1 MRRAAAGFTLVE
13 VLVAIAI
20 FVIIGA
26 MAMGGYN
33 NLTRQSEQAQIT
45 AERSRSIQATF
56 LRLTQDFEELD
67 SRPVREPLGTNYENA
82 LEVLSQSSNE
92 IRLTRAGWSNPAGV
106 QRPTLQRVRYRLDGA
121 KLIREYWVVLD
132 PTPEAKPVS
141 TELLTRV
148 KSLHLRYLDANN
160 NWHDDQWPP
169 PGYGPPAQALC
180 VRPSAVEIA
189 LELEDWGKITR
200 LIETPGS

>member
-1 MRRAAAGFTLVE
+1 MRRSATGFTLVE
-13 VLVAIAI
+13 VMVAIAI

-33 NLTRQSEQAQIT
+33 NLAQRSEQAQLT
-45 AERSRSIQATF
+45 AARSRDIQATL

-82 LEVLSQSSNE
+82 LEVLSQSSSE
-92 IRLTRAGWSNPAGV
+92 ILLTRAGWSNPAGV

-121 KLIREYWVVLD
+121 KLMREYWVVLD
-132 PTPEAKPVS
+132 PTPETKPVS
-141 TELLTRV
+141 AELLNRI
-148 KSLHLRYLDANN
+148 KSLRLRYLDSSG

-169 PGYGPPAQALC
+169 QGYNAQQALC
-180 VRPSAVEIA
+180 VRPTAIEIA

-200 LIETPGS
+200 LVETPGS